1 MTTLHHFR
9 SGDIIIKE
17 NDVGESAYLIQKGRV
32 RVTKESKGQDIY
44 ICDLGVGSIL
54 GEMSMIDDKPRS
66 ATVTAVEDT
75 VVKEIHRNEFLS
87 GLQKKQKFAVNIL
100 KILFER
106 LRKADAMISKL
117 KSETPGHDE
126 ALETSG
132 CQFAR
137 KAKSGI
143 LFEGL
148 TKVAVKTLPKNPFKI
163 EMFPFLIG
171 RKSRDVLVH
180 NDLMIKDKPP
190 YRISRHH
197 VELDMHEDEVFV
209 LDRGSHLGT
218 IVQGRQLGGSSTNRG
233 PLKLKRIENTI
244 ILGDKYSPYKYK
256 VICEP

>member
-1 MTTLHHFR
+1 MTTLHHFK

-32 RVTKESKGQDIY
+32 EITKESKGRDIY
-44 ICDLGVGSIL
+44 ICDLVAGSIL

-87 GLQKKQKFAVNIL
+87 GLQNKQKFAVNIL

-106 LRKADAMISKL
+106 LRKADAMISRL
-117 KSETPGHDE
+117 KSEIPVHDR
-126 ALETSG
+126 ALENSR

-137 KAKSGI
+137 KDRAAI

-148 TKVAVKTLPKNPFKI
+148 TKVAAKTLPENPFKVEI
-163 EMFPFLIG
+163 FPFLIG
-171 RKSRDVLVH
+171 RKSRDLLVH
-180 NDLMIKDKPP
+180 NDLIIKDKPP

-197 VELDMHEDEVFV
+197 VELDLYEDEVFV

-218 IVQGRQLGGSSTNRG
+218 IVGGRQIGGSRSNRG
-233 PLKLKRIENTI
+233 PLKLNQTETTI
-244 ILGDKYSPYKYK
+244 ILGDKHSPYIYN